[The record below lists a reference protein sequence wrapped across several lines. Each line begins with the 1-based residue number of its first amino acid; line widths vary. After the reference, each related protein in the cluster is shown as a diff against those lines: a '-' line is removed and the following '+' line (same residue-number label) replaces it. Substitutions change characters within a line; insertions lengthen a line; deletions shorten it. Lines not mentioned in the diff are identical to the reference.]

1 MAVRMPRPQL
11 CVRLSGNLDRV
22 PLLRRFGSAVLT
34 CEAKSEKK
42 DKPEQ
47 EVTEITERLE
57 FSHAES
63 SVPSVTSCSILLC
76 AFGSALLFPVADEV
90 LLDRLRARLSKPN
103 RGTQGRS
110 PVCIPPSNS
119 KTERRR
125 KPILVGWQFV
135 AEWSLAP
142 SVTAEIG
149 LRAGDEMAATGR

>member
-103 RGTQGRS
+103 RGTTKADRPSVFRRS
-110 PVCIPPSNS
+110 NT

-142 SVTAEIG
+142 S
-149 LRAGDEMAATGR
+149 

>member
-110 PVCIPPSNS
+110 PSVF
-119 KTERRR
+119 RRATAKLSGVENR
-125 KPILVGWQFV
+125 SWLAGHLWQNGIWPHRDGRDRLWRRGWK
-135 AEWSLAP
+135 
-142 SVTAEIG
+142 
-149 LRAGDEMAATGR
+149 